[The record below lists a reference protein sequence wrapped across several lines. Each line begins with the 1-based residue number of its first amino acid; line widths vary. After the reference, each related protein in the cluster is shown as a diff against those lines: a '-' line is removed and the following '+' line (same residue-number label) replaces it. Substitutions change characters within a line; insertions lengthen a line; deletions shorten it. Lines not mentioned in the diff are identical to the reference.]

1 MRRVVRMI
9 TVALASLIVLFPAV
23 VYGGTLFDDFEEE
36 SDFWVVDSGEW
47 KIENGVYHQADIAT
61 NGSSGVFSYIEGS
74 NEWGNDFTIEVK
86 LNIQAGTSREVG
98 VIYKW
103 QDINNHFHVMIDESD
118 AMVRIN
124 NRAGG
129 WQQNQ
134 NIAMPFSLNEW
145 YDLKVIVK
153 ENNYRILVDGE
164 EIQEYDREAMV
175 NAGFLG
181 LKTVTSEAFFDDF
194 KVTGPNVPD
203 FGLSVECAGKLAA
216 IWGRIKCCR

>member
-1 MRRVVRMI
+1 MRRVI
-9 TVALASLIVLFPAV
+9 LVALASLMVLLPAV
-23 VYGGTLFDDFEEE
+23 VYGGTLFDDFEKEN
-36 SDFWVVDSGEW
+36 DFWVVNSGEW
-47 KIENGVYHQADIAT
+47 KIENGVYHQADIVT

-103 QDINNHFHVMIDESD
+103 QDISNHFHTMIDESD
-118 AMVRIN
+118 AVVRIN
-124 NRAGG
+124 NIVAGT

-134 NIAMPFSLNEW
+134 NINMPFSLNEW

-153 ENNYRILVDGE
+153 EDNYQIFVDGKK
-164 EIQEYDREAMV
+164 IQEYDREAAV
-175 NAGFLG
+175 DTGFLG
-181 LKTVTSEAFFDDF
+181 LKTVTTEAFFDDF

-203 FGLSVECAGKLAA
+203 FGSPVECAGKLAA
-216 IWGRIKCCR
+216 TWGQIKCRR